1 MKKTDH
7 AIIESSQMKELVKRN
22 NPSGLYFL
30 ALHVGL
36 IALFIFLLILSTS
49 VWADGLLTLGLGVL
63 LVFLFAPLHES
74 IHKTA
79 FQSQWLNSVVG
90 IISGFILFLPS
101 RYFQSFHMTH
111 HRFTQIPDKDP
122 ELLSAKPNTIAGYL
136 LYLTGLNYW
145 KEQIFAILG
154 YAFTDRHDKF
164 VNDNKL
170 RMIRFEA
177 QMYVLAY
184 VILFGLSLQ
193 TGSSV
198 LLKFWI
204 LPVIVAQ
211 PALRGFLLA
220 EHALCPK
227 VKDMFENTRTTAT
240 NFMVR
245 RLCWNMNCHVEH
257 HVYPAIP
264 FHQLPE
270 THKLIKDRIKFLDKG
285 YFDVHRK
292 VIKTFG

>member
-7 AIIESSQMKELVKRN
+7 IIIESSQMKELVKRN
-22 NPSGLYFL
+22 DLSGLCFL
-30 ALHVGL
+30 ALHMGL
-36 IALFIFLLILSTS
+36 IAFFIFLLVLSNS
-49 VWADGLLTLGLGVL
+49 VWFDGLLTFGLGVL

-90 IISGFILFLPS
+90 MISGFILFLPP
-101 RYFQSFHMTH
+101 RYFQSFHLTH

-122 ELLSAKPNTIAGYL
+122 ELLSAKPNTIAEYL

-177 QMYVLAY
+177 KMYILAY
-184 VILFGLSLQ
+184 VILFALSLK
-193 TGSSV
+193 TGSTL

-204 LPVIVAQ
+204 LPVIVSQ
-211 PALRGFLLA
+211 PALRCFLLA

-227 VKDMFENTRTTAT
+227 DKDMFENTRTTVT
-240 NFMVR
+240 NFVVSW
-245 RLCWNMNCHVEH
+245 LCWNMNYHVEH

-270 THKLIKDRIKFLDKG
+270 THDLIKNRIKFLDQG
-285 YFDVHRK
+285 YVNVNCK
-292 VIKTFG
+292 IVKSFG